1 MKKTTGRKKLY
12 SVLTD
17 DLKHCIITGSQE
29 VAIHHV
35 FNGANRSRSE
45 AYGFIVPLRPDWHNM
60 TPYSVHMNQEFDESL
75 KRQAQEYYEA
85 QGLYIATRRQH
96 PGTPYRVIYYQPLQ
110 DAIGFPGGR
119 PTLPLRKGEEICRK
133 RN

>member
-1 MKKTTGRKKLY
+1 MKKTTGKKIH
-12 SVLTD
+12 SVLVD
-17 DLKHCIITGSQE
+17 DLQHCIVTGSPE

-75 KRQAQEYYEA
+75 KRQAQETEKVNSFTNRHIINSNRW
-85 QGLYIATRRQH
+85 LS
-96 PGTPYRVIYYQPLQ
+96 L
-110 DAIGFPGGR
+110 
-119 PTLPLRKGEEICRK
+119 
-133 RN
+133 